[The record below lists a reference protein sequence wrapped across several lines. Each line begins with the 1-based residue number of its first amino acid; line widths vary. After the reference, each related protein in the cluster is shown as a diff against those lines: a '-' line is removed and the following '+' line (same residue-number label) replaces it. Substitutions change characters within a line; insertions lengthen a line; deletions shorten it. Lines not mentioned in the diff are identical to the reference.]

1 MKLSYTGKTLFVP
14 RYCLDEVEALI
25 AKRRRQVLIGS
36 LDQIYRDNKNACV
49 QLTAVIDATFKE
61 ISLEDCQALIDRA
74 KKIVPRQSRELMT
87 GAIAYKTD
95 YLQIYKWHIGGEKET
110 AFAKKPTNKLS
121 AFERKLC
128 R

>member
-1 MKLSYTGKTLFVP
+1 MKLSYKGKTLFVP
-14 RYCLDEVEALI
+14 AYCVEEVETLI
-25 AKRRRQVLIGS
+25 AKRRRQVLIGG
-36 LDQIYRDNKNACV
+36 LDHIYRDNPKAC
-49 QLTAVIDATFKE
+49 LELKAVIDATFKE

-95 YLQIYKWHIGGEKET
+95 YLRIYKWHIGGEKET
-110 AFAKKPTNKLS
+110 SFKAKPLD
-121 AFERKLC
+121 RH